1 MKNTNTMPDQASRP
15 SPYHIP
21 CLTKMKWL
29 NHPKVQETLGKFLK
43 PKPKGRKGYGK
54 ILLFLW
60 LVWKQISGCT
70 YRDLECLA
78 GGIDHSTFVKFKTQ
92 LVKEKWFPRV
102 FECLVKWLVSWMGPL
117 GLALDSTFV
126 ATYSGKHESGSRY
139 SGYKEKIG
147 FKLHTFID
155 CFARL
160 PLAIRVT
167 DGARHDVAGGTKLVG
182 QSPPRWKVRFL
193 TADKGYDSGEFVE
206 LVRQH
211 WLNAKIC
218 IPLRRMKGEG
228 RDVITPARAG
238 WRELKAAER
247 TLTKKLRNIRTAVE
261 RYFSRKKGV
270 FNLGEQRTRGIKAFR
285 TECYLTAIAE
295 YLEFIGRFNLTYGVM
310 RVFFTKLSSPYR
322 TRLEWLIGV

>member
-1 MKNTNTMPDQASRP
+1 MKNTNTMQDQASQ
-15 SPYHIP
+15 SADYHIP

-29 NHPKVQETLGKFLK
+29 NHPKVQETLGRFLK
-43 PKPKGRKGYGK
+43 PKPRGRKGYGK

-78 GGIDHSTFVKFKTQ
+78 GGIDHSTFIKFKRS
-92 LVKEKWFPRV
+92 LVKEKWFPKV
-102 FECLVKWLVSWMGPL
+102 FEHLAKWLVSRMSSL

-126 ATYSGKHESGSRY
+126 PTYSGKHESGSRY

-160 PLAIRVT
+160 PLAIRVS
-167 DGARHDVAGGTKLVG
+167 DGARHDVVGGAKLIG
-182 QSPPRWKVRFL
+182 KSPPKWKVKFL
-193 TADKGYDSGEFVE
+193 TADKGYDSEEFVE
-206 LVRQH
+206 LIRHH
-211 WLNAKIC
+211 WQGAKIC
-218 IPLRRMKGEG
+218 IPLRRMKSEG
-228 RDVITPARAG
+228 RDEITPEREG
-238 WRELKAAER
+238 WRRLKTAER
-247 TLTKKLRNIRTAVE
+247 TLTKELRNIRTAVE

-270 FNLGEQRTRGIKAFR
+270 FKFGEQRTRGIKAFR

-310 RVFFTKLSSPYR
+310 KLFFTKLN
-322 TRLEWLIGV
+322 